1 MKVRIV
7 TGYHRLDAHR
17 SHAEYARLGHKLL
30 SLPVPITFF
39 CDRPDGF
46 LTGPTVDVMPAGQYW
61 LSEMI
66 SSRPSGIEPR
76 LPRSDNPEKDTLAFH
91 VIQHQKTK
99 WLAQAAVEH
108 PFDMLVWVDLGI
120 FHVPGVT
127 AEGVLSLVERALR
140 LPTNQVTLASIWGP
154 PTRTHCQASPVAWY
168 CAGGV
173 AITCGLWAAAWH
185 GMVMAEA
192 EELYRTCGALTYEVN
207 TWASAWAR
215 NPQFFRHYLCD
226 HNQTILEAA

>member
-17 SHAEYARLGHKLL
+17 SHAEYARLGNQLL

-46 LTGPTVDVMPAGQYW
+46 LTGPTADVMPAGQYW

-66 SSRPSGIEPR
+66 AHRPSGIEPR

-91 VIQHQKTK
+91 VVQHQKTK

-108 PFDMLVWVDLGI
+108 PFDMLVWLDLGI

-127 AEGVLSLVERALR
+127 AEGVLSLLERVAK
-140 LPTNQVTLASIWGP
+140 LPTDKITLASIWGP
-154 PTRTHCQASPVAWY
+154 PEPPVPTSFVAWH

-173 AITCGLWAAAWH
+173 AAVTGCYAVAFHGL
-185 GMVMAEA
+185 VMEEA
-192 EELYRTCGALTYEVN
+192 RQLFEESHRITYEVN
-207 TWASAWAR
+207 TWAAAWCR
-215 NPQFFRHYLCD
+215 NPHVFHHYRCD